1 MTNLDSIQYNENRFN
16 FINNFFLE
24 EQFKSFFPD
33 DSIFKD
39 SISIDNEN
47 IGAFRNQK
55 FFFNSKIE
63 RNNILSFNETI
74 SENQIIYSNIGDT
87 SSQNEEKYLINSP
100 STLSKSK
107 SNQNNEIKLNRVR
120 KNKKEKIFK
129 IQKDNKN
136 IGRIKKNSKYVGK
149 HDKFSEDNLI
159 RKIKGR
165 FLEKCRLAI
174 NNEYKKFILNIK
186 QNNSKFHNL
195 LQRITPK
202 VSRKIRKEDNLEW
215 LGSRLCEVFSEEVSV
230 KCSLYN
236 SDYNKKEIKKIF
248 EKNEAKNVISL
259 LNKPVK
265 EMYDAFIY
273 NKKIWGFSNLDDDV
287 EELRKKLEKENDEN
301 IEEYLKKYKN
311 TALNLEE
318 IFVKKS
324 PRNN

>member
-174 NNEYKKFILNIK
+174 NNEYKKFILNI
-186 QNNSKFHNL
+186 N
-195 LQRITPK
+195 
-202 VSRKIRKEDNLEW
+202 
-215 LGSRLCEVFSEEVSV
+215 FSE
-230 KCSLYN
+230 
-236 SDYNKKEIKKIF
+236 
-248 EKNEAKNVISL
+248 
-259 LNKPVK
+259 
-265 EMYDAFIY
+265 
-273 NKKIWGFSNLDDDV
+273 FSFS
-287 EELRKKLEKENDEN
+287 RKKLSN
-301 IEEYLKKYKN
+301 Y
-311 TALNLEE
+311 
-318 IFVKKS
+318 
-324 PRNN
+324 